1 MATSSSGGRSRS
13 TRREPPTNP
22 EVNVDLV
29 ILIDISDA
37 FSLEIQV
44 KPLYIKKKKDALLY
58 KNTNHVVR
66 LCYVII
72 SDFFYQ
78 NIEYLPR
85 KNCSRN
91 PYCVK

>member
-44 KPLYIKKKKDALLY
+44 KPSYKKKDALLY

-78 NIEYLPR
+78 NIEYLTR